1 MPTLR
6 DLRPLRL
13 FLAMESLALQILILM
28 GSSTQVVMARADPAA
43 VCDHAAQQV
52 AQESGVPLNVL
63 RAITRTETGRGSGSD
78 LRPWPW
84 TVNMEG
90 HGVWFDTADQAQV
103 YVFRHFQRGA
113 RSFDV
118 GCFQINYKWHGQAFN
133 SIEEMFDPLIN
144 ARYAARYLKKLHGE
158 FGDWNRAAGAYHSR
172 TQKYATRYLKRYAAI
187 RDGLEPSIVTAP
199 DTHLTEPRR
208 NRFPL
213 LTGVPGNG
221 QNGSLFPSGTA
232 QAASLFAPQRQD

>member
-1 MPTLR
+1 MPTFRGLGPYR
-6 DLRPLRL
+6 
-13 FLAMESLALQILILM
+13 FFYAVEIFVLQMIILTGLSAQM
-28 GSSTQVVMARADPAA
+28 VFARTDPAV
-43 VCDHAAQQV
+43 VCDDAAQQV
-52 AQESGVPLNVL
+52 ARESGVPLNVL
-63 RAITRTETGRGSGSD
+63 RAITRTETGRGSGAD

-90 HGVWFDTADQAQV
+90 RGIWFDTADQAQV

-118 GCFQINYKWHGQAFN
+118 GCFQINYKWHGKAFN

-144 ARYAARYLKKLHGE
+144 ARYAARYLKQLHGE
-158 FGDWNRAAGAYHSR
+158 FGNWNQAAGAYHSR
-172 TQKYATRYLKRYAAI
+172 TQKYAARYLKRYAAI
-187 RDGLEPSIVTAP
+187 REGLEPTVATGP
-199 DTHLTEPRR
+199 DARPVEPRN

-213 LTGVPGNG
+213 LTGAAGTG

-232 QAASLFAPQRQD
+232 QASSLFAPQRRD